1 MNNSLIATIV
11 STILVFN
18 IMAANAD
25 DPITTGSSNNVP
37 VVTTNSVTIQATLND
52 VVIDI
57 LRGAKSAGAEVYN
70 ASKSAVVASVDFAKN
85 QVPDVVEQFIKW
97 KITERVV
104 YVIGWL
110 VVACFLYVV
119 SRKIKVWSDKFCIEH
134 PDELHDRYGNLTQ
147 YETGIFLKWATRVGA
162 IAIITFN
169 IWFNGMTIAKILIAP
184 KVFLIEYVVDTIN
197 SNNHTRNK

>member
-1 MNNSLIATIV
+1 MKNSLITTIV
-11 STILVFN
+11 STLLAFT
-18 IMAANAD
+18 IMAANPD
-25 DPITTGSSNNVP
+25 DSVVTGSNNNVP

-70 ASKSAVVASVDFAKN
+70 TSKSAVVASVDFAK
-85 QVPDVVEQFIKW
+85 QRVPDVVDQFIKW

-110 VVACFLYVV
+110 VVACCLYVV
-119 SRKIKVWSDKFCIEH
+119 SNKIKVWSDKFRIEH

-147 YETGIFLKWATRVGA
+147 YETGMFFKWATRVGA

-184 KVFLIEYVVDTIN
+184 KVFLIEYVVDVIN
-197 SNNHTRNK
+197 VNNNNRNK